1 MILLSFTVRN
11 HKSLRDEITIDFVK
25 PSLRTLALKEGFW
38 ADYAYPIVGIFGPN
52 ASGKSA
58 VLDAFYYAMAA
69 IQYSST
75 AWQARPTFTREPFR
89 LDAHSRQASS
99 LYIFQFV
106 RQEHRYEYGFEVD
119 ARGVVSEWLRE
130 ASLRWRTL
138 LERHRGEKPVKSQ
151 RALLA
156 LGSVSDRELAL
167 SRALV
172 IGDDVL
178 APIARDLTESFDI
191 VSVKDV
197 HRESRLRSIAESLVD
212 GSVSPLDIETLLQV
226 ADIGIQKVTVEE
238 DDLPA
243 HVRKALAQFK
253 RALNV
258 EPEGNAGADAG
269 RPDEPDPSDDE
280 TEGPAIESGE
290 LDEEDSKQIVRNLLF
305 THRGESDN
313 MKPFSVARESDGT
326 IAWLA
331 LMVPVIDTLRNG
343 GLLLVDEL
351 DSSLHPHLLDVVLGL
366 FADPALNRNHA
377 QLLFTSHETY
387 VLSPLSDTQLAPEQ
401 VWFTDKSYDGVTELT
416 CLADFSR
423 HADANVAKRY
433 LAGRYG
439 GTPKL
444 APSMLAS
451 LLVTEDA

>member
-11 HKSLRDEITIDFVK
+11 HKSIRDEVTIDFMK
-25 PSLRTLALKEGFW
+25 SSLRTLALKEGTW
-38 ADYAYPIVGIFGPN
+38 ADYTYPLVGIFGPN

-58 VLDAFYYAMAA
+58 VLDAFHYAIAA
-69 IQYSST
+69 VKYSST
-75 AWQARPTFTREPFR
+75 AWQARPTFTREPFK
-89 LDAHSRQASS
+89 LDAHSGQASS
-99 LYIFQFV
+99 FYVFQFV
-106 RQEHRYEYGFEVD
+106 HREHRYEYGFEVD
-119 ARGVVSEWLRE
+119 AKGVVSEWLRE
-130 ASLRWRTL
+130 APLRWRTL
-138 LERHRGEKPVKSQ
+138 LERHRGEKPVKTQ

-178 APIARDLTESFDI
+178 APIARDLTDSFDI

-238 DDLPA
+238 NDLPA
-243 HVRKALAQFK
+243 NVRKALAQFR
-253 RALNV
+253 RALKV
-258 EPEGNAGADAG
+258 EPESNAGDGA
-269 RPDEPDPSDDE
+269 DEPDPSEDG
-280 TEGPAIESGE
+280 TERPVIDSSE

-305 THRGESDN
+305 THRGESADV
-313 MKPFSVARESDGT
+313 KPFSVARESDGT

-366 FADPALNRNHA
+366 FTDPALNRNHA

-387 VLSPLSDTQLAPEQ
+387 VLSPLSDTRLAPEQ
-401 VWFTDKSYDGVTELT
+401 VWLTDKSYDGVTELT
-416 CLADFSR
+416 CLADFSQ

-439 GTPKL
+439 GTPRL

-451 LLVTEDA
+451 LLVTGDA

>member
-11 HKSLRDEITIDFVK
+11 HKSIRDEITIDFVK
-25 PSLRTLALKEGFW
+25 PSLRTLAPKGGTW
-38 ADYAYPIVGIFGPN
+38 ADHTYPLVGIFGPN

-58 VLDAFYYAMAA
+58 VLDAILYAMAA
-69 IQYSST
+69 IEYSST
-75 AWQARPTFTREPFR
+75 AWQARSKFTREPFR
-89 LDAHSRQASS
+89 LDERSRQASS
-99 LYIFQFV
+99 VYEFQFV
-106 RQEHRYEYGFEVD
+106 HEERRYNYGFEVD
-119 ARGVVSEWLRE
+119 GKGVVSEWLRE
-130 ASLRWRTL
+130 APLRWRTL
-138 LERHRGEKPVKSQ
+138 LERHRGEKPVRSQ
-151 RALLA
+151 RTLLA

-172 IGDDVL
+172 LNDGVL
-178 APIARDLTESFDI
+178 APIARDLIESFDI

-197 HRESRLRSIAESLVD
+197 HRDSRLRSIAESLVD
-212 GSVSPLDIETLLQV
+212 GSLSPLDIETLLQV

-238 DDLPA
+238 DDLPL

-253 RALNV
+253 RALEV
-258 EPEGNAGADAG
+258 EPEGISDAADENDP
-269 RPDEPDPSDDE
+269 PDGDS
-280 TEGPAIESGE
+280 EGPAIDSAE

-305 THRGESDN
+305 THRGESGDV
-313 MKPFSVARESDGT
+313 KPFSVSRESDGT

-331 LMVPVIDTLRNG
+331 LMVPVIDTLRKG

-366 FADPALNRNHA
+366 FVDRELNRHHA

-416 CLADFSR
+416 CLADFAR

-439 GTPKL
+439 GTPRL

-451 LLVTEDA
+451 LLVTVDA